1 MPRTGRG
8 GKRQGDAQT
17 AYSNRTDLNDRG
29 PQPITVAPGQ
39 MYGEGKAQADAQRAV
54 PMSGTP
60 APPAASPAGPP
71 PAPPQQGGIP
81 GSPPSAVPAQM
92 TPGSVDLFAPA
103 DHPPPKPSDNEIPGP
118 NGTHV
123 GASMANVADLLEN
136 AANSPY
142 ATRQVSELAALART
156 MA

>member
-17 AYSNRTDLNDRG
+17 AYSNRSDLNARG

-39 MYGEGKAQADAQRAV
+39 AYGEGKAQADAQRAV

-60 APPAASPAGPP
+60 TP
-71 PAPPQQGGIP
+71 PAPSPVPQAPQQGSMP
-81 GSPPSAVPAQM
+81 GSPPPMAPAQM
-92 TPGSVDLFAPA
+92 TPGSIDLFAPA
-103 DHPPPKPSDNEIPGP
+103 DHPPPQPSDNELPGP
-118 NGTHV
+118 K
-123 GASMANVADLLEN
+123 GAVPGNSMSHVADALEN

-156 MA
+156 MV